1 LHLSK
6 LDICDE
12 NPPSLHKTTIKVQ
25 ALTKGVVVDFL
36 HKAAEA
42 VEVLTHHSSSNRW
55 AFLLQMVNLEIRK
68 TKAVVV

>member
-12 NPPSLHKTTIKVQ
+12 NPPSLHKTTIRVQ
-25 ALTKGVVVDFL
+25 ALTKVVVASL

-42 VEVLTHHSSSNRW
+42 VEILTHHSSSNRW
-55 AFLLQMVNLEIRK
+55 AFLLQMANLEIRK

>member
-12 NPPSLHKTTIKVQ
+12 NPPSLHKLTIKVQ

-42 VEVLTHHSSSNRW
+42 VEDLTHHSSRNRW
-55 AFLLQMVNLEIRK
+55 AFLQMVNIEIRK